1 MEFAPSVVN
10 KIWDQASALG
20 YNQYFIHQ
28 VTGSITDDHVYVN
41 RYAKIPMIDI
51 IEYDPSSGFGDYWHT
66 QDDNMQV
73 IDKNTL
79 KAVGQTLLQVLYNE

>member
-1 MEFAPSVVN
+1 
-10 KIWDQASALG
+10 
-20 YNQYFIHQ
+20 
-28 VTGSITDDHVYVN
+28 
-41 RYAKIPMIDI
+41 MIDI
-51 IEYDPSSGFGDYWHT
+51 IEYDSGSGFGKYWHT